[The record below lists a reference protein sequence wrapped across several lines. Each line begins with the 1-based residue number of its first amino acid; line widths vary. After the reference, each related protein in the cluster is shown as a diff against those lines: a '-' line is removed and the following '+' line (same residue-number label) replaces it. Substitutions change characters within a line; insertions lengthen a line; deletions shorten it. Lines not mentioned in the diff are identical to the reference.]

1 MSNRQLFF
9 TLVVLFSLILLCC
22 TKTPDKYK
30 NEIVAGSSKIT
41 GTINLPEKSNRD
53 SIVLTISLLRP
64 ITLELVTYDI
74 LVDSLGKFSFDFDV
88 EIDTTYI
95 GLRSSLNPDKMLRI
109 RAVNGEVTHVDITY
123 DANKNI
129 KFIEITPVMNKYD
142 AMQNMDIL
150 IRMANYRPIDPNW
163 EYPKFY
169 DKSIDDF
176 LAFAN
181 SNVSKRIDLFV
192 NKDNLI
198 SNEFKDLIAKDYRL
212 FLYTAHVFNY
222 ESTIKRN
229 YRNATQDTINI
240 PKIQKIDRSY
250 FIFLKDF
257 DLNDL
262 QYLNTFTFPEFQ
274 DSILQNN
281 VLGIPMIGDSDIH
294 KWLTYL
300 KSVLSDLVGFDD
312 GQYYDVL
319 AANAYARQMNI
330 QGRPLSEKQK
340 ENIKDYWGNGE
351 IAKILFRKNEKVLTY
366 SNLKSPTVV
375 HDVSAVPKEVLMNEI
390 VAKYKNKGVFIDLWA
405 TWCAPCLEAMKQFKN
420 VKGDFKDKDV
430 VFVYIT
436 NGSSP
441 KKLWEQN
448 IQGIGSEHY
457 YLTDEQWEYMMDQM
471 GFEGIPSYVLYNKE
485 GSLVNKFTSFPGNEK
500 VVKMINNVL

>member
-1 MSNRQLFF
+1 
-9 TLVVLFSLILLCC
+9 
-22 TKTPDKYK
+22 
-30 NEIVAGSSKIT
+30 
-41 GTINLPEKSNRD
+41 
-53 SIVLTISLLRP
+53 
-64 ITLELVTYDI
+64 
-74 LVDSLGKFSFDFDV
+74 
-88 EIDTTYI
+88 
-95 GLRSSLNPDKMLRI
+95 
-109 RAVNGEVTHVDITY
+109 
-123 DANKNI
+123 
-129 KFIEITPVMNKYD
+129 MNKYD

-312 GQYYDVL
+312 GQYYD
-319 AANAYARQMNI
+319 
-330 QGRPLSEKQK
+330 GRKC
-340 ENIKDYWGNGE
+340 I
-351 IAKILFRKNEKVLTY
+351 
-366 SNLKSPTVV
+366 
-375 HDVSAVPKEVLMNEI
+375 
-390 VAKYKNKGVFIDLWA
+390 
-405 TWCAPCLEAMKQFKN
+405 C
-420 VKGDFKDKDV
+420 
-430 VFVYIT
+430 
-436 NGSSP
+436 
-441 KKLWEQN
+441 
-448 IQGIGSEHY
+448 
-457 YLTDEQWEYMMDQM
+457 
-471 GFEGIPSYVLYNKE
+471 
-485 GSLVNKFTSFPGNEK
+485 
-500 VVKMINNVL
+500 